1 MESTAREKRL
11 IEHGQTSD
19 VLVYGGAELVV
30 IDTPLAR
37 VHLDERIPDDIVDE
51 RPRVDLAQ
59 DEAQR
64 VRRRVGQQHEL
75 VPRQSLVQVQSV
87 L

>member
-1 MESTAREKRL
+1 MNARPQSLEPGNISL

-30 IDTPLAR
+30 VDPSLAR
-37 VHLDERIPDDIVDE
+37 VHLDERIPDNKVDE

-59 DEAQR
+59 NETQR
-64 VRRRVGQQHEL
+64 IG
-75 VPRQSLVQVQSV
+75 
-87 L
+87 